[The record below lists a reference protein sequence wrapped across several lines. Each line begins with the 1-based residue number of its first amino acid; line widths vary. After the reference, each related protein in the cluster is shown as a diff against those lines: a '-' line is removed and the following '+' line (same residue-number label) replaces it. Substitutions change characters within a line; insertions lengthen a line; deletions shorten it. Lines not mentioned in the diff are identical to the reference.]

1 MRKSLKICRVA
12 LGLSIA
18 FLGYSLFG
26 ESIFSFLADSIAS
39 QLMGTVFI
47 PYAYISLLIYTLPLG
62 LFTVLVTPLVYVA
75 MCWVVGYLITFKVK
89 SQWKMT

>member
-47 PYAYISLLIYTLPLG
+47 PYAYISLLFYTLPLG
-62 LFTVLVTPLVYVA
+62 IFTVLVTPVVYA
-75 MCWVVGYLITFKVK
+75 TMCWIVGYLITFRVR